1 MQNGHNKGEK
11 QKQNILRSGGKNTQN
26 CTKKKK
32 KNINDTD
39 KCDGGFINIEPVI
52 LECEIK

>member
-1 MQNGHNKGEK
+1 MLQIPKEHFMQNGHNKGEK

-32 KNINDTD
+32 K
-39 KCDGGFINIEPVI
+39 I
-52 LECEIK
+52 LMTQITVMVSLLT

>member
-32 KNINDTD
+32 KNLNDTD
-39 KCDGGFINIEPVI
+39 NRDGVFTHIEPVI

>member
-1 MQNGHNKGEK
+1 MPNGHNKGEK
-11 QKQNILRSGGKNTQN
+11 KKQNILRSGGKNTQN

-32 KNINDTD
+32 NLNDTD
-39 KCDGGFINIEPVI
+39 NRDGVFTHIESVI